1 MTEKMDMS
9 LDDIIKKE
17 GIKGA
22 RRGRGGGPQ
31 RRAGRGAGRGAGT
44 GRFQGRQRS
53 TPYSRQSTGKPG
65 AGKWQHDR
73 FEGRSTGGPA
83 HLVVSNLDYGV
94 NDKDIREL
102 FTEFGNLRKAAV
114 HYDKSGRSQGTADV
128 VFESKASALRAL
140 KQYNGVPLDGRP
152 MKIELATIP
161 EARAARPA
169 TQRVGQRAGGPSR
182 GGARGGTR
190 TRQPKKEVTAEQLD
204 ADLDAY
210 VNTKG

>member
-1 MTEKMDMS
+1 MS

-31 RRAGRGAGRGAGT
+31 RRAGGPVGRGAAT

-53 TPYSRQSTGKPG
+53 TPYSRQSTGKPD

-94 NDKDIREL
+94 SDKDIREL
-102 FTEFGNLRKAAV
+102 FAEFGNLRKASV

-169 TQRVGQRAGGPSR
+169 TQRVGQRAGGASR

-190 TRQPKKEVTAEQLD
+190 GPRQPKKEVTAADLD

-210 VNTKG
+210 VNTKV

>member
-1 MTEKMDMS
+1 MS
-9 LDDIIKKE
+9 LDDIIKKD

-31 RRAGRGAGRGAGT
+31 RRGGRGAGRGAGT

-53 TPYSRQSTGKPG
+53 TPYTRVSDCYIHESLLNHYLQQSTGKPG

-102 FTEFGNLRKAAV
+102 FAEFGNLRKAAV

-140 KQYNGVPLDGRP
+140 KQYNGVPLDGNFFHFF
-152 MKIELATIP
+152 
-161 EARAARPA
+161 
-169 TQRVGQRAGGPSR
+169 PS
-182 GGARGGTR
+182 
-190 TRQPKKEVTAEQLD
+190 ES
-204 ADLDAY
+204 
-210 VNTKG
+210 